1 LLAIGWILV
10 KESGESLTWPVNA
23 VSGVWTARC
32 DDGELL
38 STAYIAGS
46 MHGHSSCAK
55 CIYDSIALAALMV
68 CLQTASTVP
77 FAHGLFDVVKW

>member
-1 LLAIGWILV
+1 MV

-23 VSGVWTARC
+23 VSGVWPARC

-38 STAYIAGS
+38 STACIAGNT
-46 MHGHSSCAK
+46 HGHSYDAN
-55 CIYDSIALAALMV
+55 CISDSIALAALMV

-77 FAHGLFDVVKW
+77 FAHGLYAVVKW